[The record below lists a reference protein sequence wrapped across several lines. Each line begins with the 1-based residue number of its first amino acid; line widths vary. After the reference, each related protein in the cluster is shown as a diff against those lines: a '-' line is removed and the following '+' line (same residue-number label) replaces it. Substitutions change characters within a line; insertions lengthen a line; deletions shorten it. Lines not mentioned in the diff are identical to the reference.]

1 MIDIIELFKNIT
13 ASLVSLVTL
22 GYFLIRYLQKKDIQ
36 VSKIIGD
43 TIKEATAKAFHV
55 ANIEVRVRDLEDAER
70 KNTEAV
76 KELGTQ
82 INARLDQ
89 LFTVVANSKNK
100 NE

>member
-1 MIDIIELFKNIT
+1 MIDFIEIIKNIT
-13 ASLVSLVTL
+13 ASVVSLVSL
-22 GYFLIRYLQKKDIQ
+22 GYFLIRYLQKKDIE

-43 TIKEATAKAFHV
+43 TIKTATEKAFLI
-55 ANIEVRVRDLEDAER
+55 ASIEVRVRALEDAER

-82 INARLDQ
+82 LNARLDQ
-89 LFTVVANSKNK
+89 LFIVMANFKNN

>member
-13 ASLVSLVTL
+13 ASVVSLVTL
-22 GYFLIRYLQKKDIQ
+22 GFFLIRYLQKKDIE
-36 VSKIIGD
+36 VSKLISD
-43 TIKEATAKAFHV
+43 TIKTATEKAFLV
-55 ANIEVRVRDLEDAER
+55 ASIEVRVRALEDAER

-89 LFTVVANSKNK
+89 LFTVVANTKNK